1 MQYDHTG
8 DAPVLIRIDSD
19 AGHGAG
25 TPTDKII
32 DQYADIYSFT
42 LKNMGVEPFEIR
54 GVALII
60 SQRTATERSVKP

>member
-19 AGHGAG
+19 AEYGAE
-25 TPTDKII
+25 TSTDKII

-42 LKNMGVEPFEIR
+42 LKNMGAETIR
-54 GVALII
+54 DSGASL
-60 SQRTATERSVKP
+60 